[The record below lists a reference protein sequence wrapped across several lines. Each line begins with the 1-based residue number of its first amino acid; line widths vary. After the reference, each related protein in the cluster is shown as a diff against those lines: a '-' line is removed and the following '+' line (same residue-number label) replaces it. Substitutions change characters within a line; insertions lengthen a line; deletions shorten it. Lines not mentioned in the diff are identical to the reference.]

1 MPVQAAN
8 LRDLQRLTPDELDEL
23 FRESP
28 AGEIPDGEA
37 EGVVLL
43 APGTDLQGP
52 VAKLIH
58 LVGWKGKVFD
68 RDRGELLNRISL
80 LDLEAVRAKV
90 YKDTSWFDENETIVL
105 DYSKTSLI
113 AQWIRDEIR
122 EVSPGVYLGLVFWE
136 RSKLLHFALD
146 FNE

>member
-1 MPVQAAN
+1 MPLQAAN
-8 LRDLQRLTPDELDEL
+8 LLDLQRLTPDELDEL

-52 VAKLIH
+52 LAKLIH
-58 LVGWKGKVFD
+58 FVGWKGKVFD
-68 RDRGELLNRISL
+68 RERGELLNRISP

-90 YKDTSWFDENETIVL
+90 YKDTSWFDEQETIVL